1 MAIILPQEDVP
12 IAACMHLNLSPRFGQ
27 INVMQTL
34 KISSKKISSLKAL
47 ICGLLCFL
55 GLVGTSMGQSANVL
69 KEQVFFHT
77 PKTLYFSGE
86 KIWFEAKVSLG
97 EQATSSQVLYAE
109 LVDRNSN
116 SITHVKVPLQDGNAL
131 NFIPVSDQIPSDQYL
146 LRVYTR
152 ISPYLDL
159 NQGIAQQLVTII
171 NPKIPPK
178 ELKSSN
184 RQISQP
190 TKSYEKGAVVNFGSS
205 STAEGR
211 VVASGISI
219 ANPFLVEEQKQLP
232 AADVY
237 ENLTPQPL
245 LPELFGHLVQAK
257 VASLDTALTYFLS
270 LHGAKSALF
279 TDHVDERGVLVFDAG
294 GLRHWDRL
302 ILQLENGEEM
312 PGLEMVSPLIKTSF
326 RTNFSFPEL
335 SLSQEDLAYLQSLLK
350 AAVVQQ
356 EYLEVS
362 DQDSLEVVT
371 GFVEDY
377 RFNLDDYTRFEEVET
392 VLKEYVPSVAVRL
405 KDKKKTFLLLNE
417 ADKGVFDTN
426 PLILIDAMPVFDS
439 DLLASFNPKFLQRLE
454 VLNREFYLNDRTYP
468 GVLSFSSYAN
478 NFGLFPLAPAARFFD
493 YPGIQPS
500 VIIDR
505 DQFVQPSTTSRIPDW
520 RTVLNWQTNGK
531 EVRVNLPSLAGTFVH
546 WEQVNVGGKLSMR
559 RTFFEVKD

>member
-1 MAIILPQEDVP
+1 
-12 IAACMHLNLSPRFGQ
+12 
-27 INVMQTL
+27 
-34 KISSKKISSLKAL
+34 
-47 ICGLLCFL
+47 
-55 GLVGTSMGQSANVL
+55 
-69 KEQVFFHT
+69 
-77 PKTLYFSGE
+77 
-86 KIWFEAKVSLG
+86 
-97 EQATSSQVLYAE
+97 
-109 LVDRNSN
+109 VDRNSN
-116 SITHVKVPLQDGNAL
+116 SITHVKVPLLSGVAL

-178 ELKSSN
+178 EVATSNLQIPQSS
-184 RQISQP
+184 
-190 TKSYEKGAVVNFGSS
+190 KSYEKGAAINLGSS
-205 STAEGR
+205 SNIEGR
-211 VVASGISI
+211 IVASGISI
-219 ANPFLVEEQKQLP
+219 ANPFLMEEQKLLP
-232 AADVY
+232 AEEVY
-237 ENLTPQPL
+237 ENLVSQPL

-279 TDHVDERGVLVFDAG
+279 TDHVDEKGMLVFDAG

-312 PGLEMVSPLIKTSF
+312 PGLEMISPLIKTSF

-335 SLSQEDLAYLQSLLK
+335 SLAQADLEYLQPLLK

-356 EYLEVS
+356 EYLEVA

-377 RFNLDDYTRFEEVET
+377 SYNLDDYTRFEDVET

-405 KDKKKTFLLLNE
+405 KDKKKTFRLLDE
-417 ADKGVFDTN
+417 AEKGVFETN

-478 NFGLFPLAPAARFFD
+478 NFGLYPLAPAARFFD

-500 VIIDR
+500 VILDR
-505 DQFVQPSTTSRIPDW
+505 NQFAQPSTASRIPDW
-520 RTVLNWQTNGK
+520 RTVLYWQTSSQ
-531 EVRVNLPSLAGTFVH
+531 EVNTKLPQLAGTFVY
-546 WEQVNVGGKLSMR
+546 WEQVNEGGKLTVR

>member
-1 MAIILPQEDVP
+1 
-12 IAACMHLNLSPRFGQ
+12 
-27 INVMQTL
+27 MQLL
-34 KISSKKISSLKAL
+34 KISFKPPSSLKAL
-47 ICGLLCFL
+47 ICGLLSFL
-55 GLVGTSMGQSANVL
+55 GLVGTTSLGQSANVP

-184 RQISQP
+184 RQTSQSS
-190 TKSYEKGAVVNFGSS
+190 KSYAKGSIVNFGSS
-205 STAEGR
+205 STTEGQ
-211 VVASGISI
+211 VLASGISI
-219 ANPFLVEEQKQLP
+219 ANPFLVEEQKQL
-232 AADVY
+232 AAAEVY
-237 ENLTPQPL
+237 GDLTSQPL

-257 VASLDTALTYFLS
+257 VASLDTTLTYFLS

-312 PGLEMVSPLIKTSF
+312 PGLEMISPLIKTSF

-377 RFNLDDYTRFEEVET
+377 SFNLDDYTRFEDVET

-405 KDKKKTFLLLNE
+405 KDKKKTFRLLNE
-417 ADKGVFDTN
+417 ADKGVFETN

-454 VLNREFYLNDRTYP
+454 VLNREFYLNDRIYP

-531 EVRVNLPSLAGTFVH
+531 DVQVNLPSLVGIFVH
-546 WEQVNVGGKLSMR
+546 WEQVNVGGKLSIR